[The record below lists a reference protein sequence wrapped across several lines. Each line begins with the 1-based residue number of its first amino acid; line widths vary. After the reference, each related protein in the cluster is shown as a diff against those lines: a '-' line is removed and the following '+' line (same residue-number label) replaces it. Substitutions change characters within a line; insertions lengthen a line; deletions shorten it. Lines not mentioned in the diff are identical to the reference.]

1 MAGWAVSQVASLPAE
16 SCWART
22 RMGSVA
28 RPRCSR
34 YPASGCR
41 MPPVVARTRRSA
53 AAQLAFAA
61 TTPPTASPC
70 PPRYLVALC
79 STRSAPQRAGFCR
92 MGVAKV
98 LSTTTGRPSAA
109 PATAATSTRSRVG
122 FAGVSITTRQVS
134 SRTADL
140 AWAAARRTA
149 VMAADARITNAA
161 LAARTGVAESTSI
174 KRLRA
179 LRAAGIITGFTA
191 QLNLAALGFPIQAVI
206 KVRLSSHNRD
216 HVLRF
221 HATLTKIPGVLTAFH
236 VAGEDDYLVH
246 VATTS
251 PEELRDLVLNHIN
264 VNREVQQTETQL
276 VFSVLPGAGVPL

>member
-1 MAGWAVSQVASLPAE
+1 MRRLRRRIRACPRAGL
-16 SCWART
+16 
-22 RMGSVA
+22 
-28 RPRCSR
+28 
-34 YPASGCR
+34 
-41 MPPVVARTRRSA
+41 
-53 AAQLAFAA
+53 
-61 TTPPTASPC
+61 TTSTSPSWPSSPPT
-70 PPRYLVALC
+70 
-79 STRSAPQRAGFCR
+79 
-92 MGVAKV
+92 
-98 LSTTTGRPSAA
+98 
-109 PATAATSTRSRVG
+109 
-122 FAGVSITTRQVS
+122 
-134 SRTADL
+134 
-140 AWAAARRTA
+140 
-149 VMAADARITNAA
+149 RITNAS

-246 VATTS
+246 VATTT

-264 VNREVQQTETQL
+264 VNREVRQTETQL
-276 VFSVLPGAGVPL
+276 VFSVLPGAGVPFQTSTAIAKI